1 MSPPRPGT
9 GGAGRGGTLGE
20 GTGGDSGNASSSGG
34 QRSPPSRRR
43 PRRIS
48 LLLPAD
54 VAALASEPVGGVSL
68 PYDVAEDVVLEG
80 EPRFLVAAAVVAG
93 ASLFLVAS
101 HVSRVL
107 LLAAAAVVVLHVQ
120 LDVGDA
126 VPSPAYRNSCC
137 ICCCRFR

>member
-9 GGAGRGGTLGE
+9 AGAGRGGTLAA
-20 GTGGDSGNASSSGG
+20 GTGGDSGGASSSGG

-54 VAALASEPVGGVSL
+54 VALVSELVGSVSL
-68 PYDVAEDVVLEG
+68 PYDVAEEVVLAG
-80 EPRFLVAAAVVAG
+80 EPRFLVAAAVVADV
-93 ASLFLVAS
+93 SLFLVAS
-101 HVSRVL
+101 HVSGVL

-120 LDVGDA
+120 LDVGAA